1 MPVKSRGST
10 VMVEPKRSTRK
21 PKRQIIAVPNLDA
34 ERNPGVTEMLKQIK
48 VRGDQLSAEI
58 KQLLVRLG

>member
-10 VMVEPKRSTRK
+10 VVAEAKRSTRK
-21 PKRQIIAVPNLDA
+21 PKSEIIPIPNDA
-34 ERNPGVTEMLKQIK
+34 EHNPGVSEMLKQIK